1 MSTIVFVHAHPDD
14 EASQTAGSMA
24 RAADEGHRVVVVF
37 ATNGDHGEP
46 PDHLAEG
53 ESVVDGRRR
62 EAQASAEVLG
72 LAAVHWLGYADSGMT
87 GWEQNAWTGALCS
100 ADPDE
105 AAKRLAAVLDSEQA
119 DVVVGYDWH
128 GGYGHPDHIAV
139 HRLVHAAAALAARR
153 PRLLE
158 VTMNRDAWRRMFDQ
172 ARAAGM
178 DTSGPD
184 GQDWDP
190 DAPADDGNPVGT
202 PEAEIHLQVD
212 VTAWLERK
220 RAALQ
225 AHASQ
230 TSDVGMMLS
239 LPPEV
244 FASMFCL
251 EHYIEPGR
259 EPGMRQGWIFD

>member
-14 EASQTAGSMA
+14 EASSTAGSMA

-37 ATNGDHGEP
+37 ATNGDHGEAP
-46 PDHLAEG
+46 PDLAEG
-53 ESVVDGRRR
+53 EGVVDGRRR
-62 EAQASAEVLG
+62 EAQVSAAVLG
-72 LAAVHWLGYADSGMT
+72 VAAVHWLGYADSGMA
-87 GWEQNAWTGALCS
+87 GWDQNAWPGSLHA

-105 AAKRLAAVLDSEQA
+105 AAQRLAKVLDAEDA

-128 GGYGHPDHIAV
+128 GGYGHPDHVAV
-139 HRLVHAAAALAARR
+139 HRLTHAAAELAARR

-158 VTMNRDAWRRMFDQ
+158 VTMNRDLWRRMFEQ
-172 ARAAGM
+172 ARAAG
-178 DTSGPD
+178 TVTG
-184 GQDWDP
+184 DWDP
-190 DAPADDGNPVGT
+190 DAPADDGNPIGT
-202 PEAEIHLQVD
+202 PEAEIHHQVD
-212 VTAWLERK
+212 VSPWLDRK

-244 FASMFCL
+244 FAAMFGL
-251 EHYIEPGR
+251 EHFVEPGLP
-259 EPGMRQGWIFD
+259 PGLRRGWILQT